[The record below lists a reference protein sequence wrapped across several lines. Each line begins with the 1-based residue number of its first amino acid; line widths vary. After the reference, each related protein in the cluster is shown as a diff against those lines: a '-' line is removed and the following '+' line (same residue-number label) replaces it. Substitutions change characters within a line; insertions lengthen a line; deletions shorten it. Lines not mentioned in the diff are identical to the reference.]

1 MAKKAIKSIAV
12 LCSGGDAPGMNA
24 AVRAVV
30 RTASYYG
37 LEVHGIFKG
46 YTGLLEGHIVRMYP
60 RSVANIIQRGGTIIK
75 TDRCL
80 PFFKKNVRA
89 EAANIL
95 KRNNID
101 ALVVIGGEGSYT
113 GAHLLEK
120 ETGFKVIGVPGTID
134 NDIFGSE
141 YTIGFDTAV
150 NTALDAIDKIRDTA
164 NSHDRVFL
172 VEVMGRTCV
181 EIALRVGVS
190 GGAEKIFIPEK
201 NNDKKIKSLAQQ
213 LDRSAKAGKLSSI
226 VIVSESHHPEQTHK
240 IANILKKK
248 YKIESRV
255 AILGHL
261 QRGGNPTAF
270 DRYNASIM
278 GAKAV
283 EALLAGKSDI
293 SIGVVNGKFSE
304 IPLSKSIHKHKEI
317 DLDILKLAEILAT

>member
-30 RTASYYG
+30 RTGAFFG

-46 YTGLLEGHIVRMYP
+46 YTGLLEGHIVKMNP
-60 RSVANIIQRGGTIIK
+60 RSVANIIQRGGTILK
-75 TDRCL
+75 TDRCKA
-80 PFFKKNVRA
+80 FFKKNVRA
-89 EAANIL
+89 EAANLL

-101 ALVVIGGEGSYT
+101 ALVVVGGEGSYT

-120 ETGFKVIGVPGTID
+120 ETGFKVIGIPGTID
-134 NDIFGSE
+134 NDIYGSE

-172 VEVMGRTCV
+172 VEVMGRSCV
-181 EIALRVGVS
+181 EIAMRVGVS
-190 GGAEKIFIPEK
+190 GGAETIFIPEK
-201 NNDKKIKSLAQQ
+201 NNTHKIKELAVQ
-213 LDRSAKAGKLSSI
+213 LNKSAHAGKLSSI
-226 VIVSESHHPEQTHK
+226 VIVSESHHPEQTHM
-240 IANILKKK
+240 IANTLKKK

-278 GAKAV
+278 GAMAV
-283 EALLAGKSDI
+283 KSLIAGKSNI

-304 IPLSKSIHKHKEI
+304 IPLSKTIGKHKAIDKEI
-317 DLDILKLAEILAT
+317 LSLAEILAT